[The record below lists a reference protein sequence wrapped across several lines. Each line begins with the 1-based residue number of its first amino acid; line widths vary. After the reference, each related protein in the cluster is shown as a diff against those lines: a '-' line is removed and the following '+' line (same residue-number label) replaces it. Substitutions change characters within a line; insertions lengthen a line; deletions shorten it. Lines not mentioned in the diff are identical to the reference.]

1 MEKNSLPKH
10 LENNYHIN
18 DQKLNSPFLQ
28 YRSSFERFRV
38 KGNIFLA
45 SRYFKFLK
53 LLYKQN
59 LLASATTTARLNI
72 AVILHTNGFTFIK
85 RRTEKALMVQIY
97 FQNTFCDVLHATF
110 ILVYIYC
117 RYRCYTSVIFT
128 PICLRRK

>member
-28 YRSSFERFRV
+28 YRSGFGRFRI
-38 KGNIFLA
+38 KGNMFLD

-53 LLYKQN
+53 LLCKHI
-59 LLASATTTARLNI
+59 LHASATTTVRLYI
-72 AVILHTNGFTFIK
+72 AVILHTNGFTFMK

-97 FQNTFCDVLHATF
+97 FQNTFFVLMDNLMDF
-110 ILVYIYC
+110 
-117 RYRCYTSVIFT
+117 
-128 PICLRRK
+128 